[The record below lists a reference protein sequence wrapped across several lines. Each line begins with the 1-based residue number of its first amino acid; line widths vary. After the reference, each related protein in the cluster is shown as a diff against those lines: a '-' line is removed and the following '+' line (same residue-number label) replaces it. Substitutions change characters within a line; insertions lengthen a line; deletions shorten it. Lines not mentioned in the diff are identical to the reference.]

1 MGVDKDLNAAFAKAQ
16 IAANNQIPLSG
27 NVFLDVSKD
36 NCHLAY
42 EIIKNLS
49 SNTMFNIYASEK
61 TYTHINAIDSSL
73 FTSH

>member
-1 MGVDKDLNAAFAKAQ
+1 MDKDLNAAFAKAQ

-42 EIIKNLS
+42 EIIKNLCQIQ
-49 SNTMFNIYASEK
+49 FQY
-61 TYTHINAIDSSL
+61 L
-73 FTSH
+73 CL